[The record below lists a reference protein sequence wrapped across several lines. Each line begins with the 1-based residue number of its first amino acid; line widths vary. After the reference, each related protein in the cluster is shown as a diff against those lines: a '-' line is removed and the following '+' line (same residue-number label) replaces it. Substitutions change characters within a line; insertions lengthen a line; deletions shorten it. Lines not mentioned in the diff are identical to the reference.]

1 MSQWTKLVVA
11 CALLVLGSL
20 QAQEPKATPAKED
33 PAHEDLRALRK
44 GLTEAVNHQDL
55 DALLSHLDKDVV
67 VTWQNG
73 EVSVKPEGVRAYYD
87 RMMKGPN
94 RIVESVSVDPTVD
107 ELTHLY
113 GDTGV
118 AYGSSKDHFKLT
130 DGKDFD
136 MLTRWSATLVKKD
149 GKWLV
154 ANFHASTN
162 MFDNPLLYIAI
173 RRTAYWVG
181 GIAVLVGL
189 ALGFILARL
198 LRKSSPAAGTSAP
211 PAGQ

>member
-1 MSQWTKLVVA
+1 MSQWKKLVVA
-11 CALLVLGSL
+11 CALLAPGPLA
-20 QAQEPKATPAKED
+20 AQEPRAAPAKED
-33 PAHEDLRALRK
+33 PAHDELRALRK
-44 GLTEAVNHQDL
+44 GLTDAVNHHDL
-55 DALLSHLDKDVV
+55 DALLTFLDKDVV
-67 VTWQNG
+67 VTWQNA

-94 RIVESVSVDPTVD
+94 RIVENFSIDPTVD

-118 AYGSSKDHFKLT
+118 AYGSSKDHFTLT

-154 ANFHASTN
+154 ASFHASTN
-162 MFDNPLLYIAI
+162 MFDNPLLYIAM
-173 RRTAYWVG
+173 RQTAYWVG

-198 LRKSSPAAGTSAP
+198 LRKGSPAAP
-211 PAGQ
+211 PAGP